1 MFLVVSGVWSHFLIL
16 KKFLLMKEQY
26 SNLKAS
32 SDIEYS
38 RNEMKLNLNNFPAS
52 TFSDVLE
59 NHGSVHEL
67 DNNSQLTTMELKFNE
82 EKNKL
87 KSHGPTSKLWIQ
99 YVNMIDIFKSNIRA
113 DRISEFLNHRV

>member
-99 YVNMIDIFKSNIRA
+99 YVNMIDIFKSNIQ
-113 DRISEFLNHRV
+113 SLNHRV